1 MLAGSGL
8 RRSQPFAVAG
18 TSRLIASPCDSRL
31 IAAAAFDDFRRLAAR
46 D

>member
-18 TSRLIASPCDSRL
+18 TSRLIA
-31 IAAAAFDDFRRLAAR
+31 AAAFDDFRRLAAR

>member
-8 RRSQPFAVAG
+8 NGSQPFAAAYIL
-18 TSRLIASPCDSRL
+18 RLIAASLGSRL
-31 IAAAAFDDFRRLAAR
+31 IAAAAFDGCRRPAAR